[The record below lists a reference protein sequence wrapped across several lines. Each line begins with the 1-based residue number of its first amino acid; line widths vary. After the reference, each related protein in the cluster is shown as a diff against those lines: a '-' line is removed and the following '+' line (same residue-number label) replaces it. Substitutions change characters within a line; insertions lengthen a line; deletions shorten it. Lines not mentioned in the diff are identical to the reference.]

1 MRSLA
6 TLANLLL
13 GLAVV
18 FWALAAKADCPHGTK
33 ENHPHCPGEPPVT
46 RIVFLT
52 SATFKGDL
60 GNTLG
65 CVDADGL
72 DRADC
77 ICNELADAAGLGTN
91 FAAWLSTSAGDPATS
106 TGDPATDFFRSPVA
120 YFRVD
125 GVMVAS
131 SWADR
136 VDNTILHPIEVDE
149 QGGHPQRLTTTP
161 IEVWTATNA
170 DGTADLS
177 ENCLAW
183 TTDTTEQGRIG
194 FNRGATN
201 SSWTQSGETAG
212 CAEQGHHLYCFEQE

>member
-1 MRSLA
+1 MRSLS
-6 TLANLLL
+6 TLATLLL

-77 ICNELADAAGLGTN
+77 ICNALADAAGLGTN
-91 FAAWLSTSAGDPATS
+91 FAAWLSTSAGDPAT
-106 TGDPATDFFRSPVA
+106 DFFESPVA
-120 YFRVD
+120 YARVD

-131 SWADR
+131 SWADL

-161 IEVWTATNA
+161 IRVWTATNA
-170 DGTADLS
+170 NGTVDLS

-183 TTDTTEQGRIG
+183 TSPDTSEQGRIG
-194 FNRGATN
+194 FNSGATN
-201 SSWTQSGETAG
+201 SGWTNQHTVN
-212 CAEQGHHLYCFEQE
+212 CAEQSHLYCFEQE

>member
-1 MRSLA
+1 MRTLSSLT
-6 TLANLLL
+6 TLLV
-13 GLAVV
+13 GLVVV
-18 FWALAAKADCPHGTK
+18 FWAPAAKAHCPHDKSTTH
-33 ENHPHCPGEPPVT
+33 EHCAVEPPVT

-77 ICNELADAAGLGTN
+77 ICNALADAAGLGTN
-91 FAAWLSTSAGDPATS
+91 FAAWLSTSAGDPAT
-106 TGDPATDFFRSPVA
+106 DFFRSPTA

-131 SWADR
+131 SWADL

-149 QGGHPQRLTTTP
+149 QGGHPQHLPTTP
-161 IEVWTATNA
+161 VEVWTATNA
-170 DGTADLS
+170 DGTANLS

-183 TTDTTEQGRIG
+183 TSTTGSGRIG

-201 SSWTQSGETAG
+201 SSWTQSEGPN
-212 CAEQGHHLYCFEQE
+212 CVEQGHLYCFEQE